1 VDEEVAPWQN
11 IGLVCTRSQAGSQLT
26 RPITLISPGKRE
38 CTGTLAL
45 VRELNKITTRVR
57 IGRERGDPKT
67 WVGSTGQGKGP
78 FC

>member
-1 VDEEVAPWQN
+1 MAEHRLSMHQITGTIPAHTTV
-11 IGLVCTRSQAGSQLT
+11 
-26 RPITLISPGKRE
+26 TLISPGKKE
-38 CTGTLAL
+38 CTITLAL

-57 IGRERGDPKT
+57 IGKERSDPKP